1 MRKQVVGKLIL
12 VGFVVGAIIAP
23 YGSVFAQQGEIL
35 EKAVCSEL
43 LPPFSVTAEISPEM
57 DRALAGV
64 QMRFFVTV
72 KNEKRGKDIA
82 QITRLNTFDTDTYD
96 IVLKRF
102 AGSVSAKDHPEWA
115 TKQKV
120 IKWVNDSRKN
130 SERFT

>member
-1 MRKQVVGKLIL
+1 MISVSVSKLRGDISKYFD
-12 VGFVVGAIIAP
+12 FVSKGN
-23 YGSVFAQQGEIL
+23 
-35 EKAVCSEL
+35 
-43 LPPFSVTAEISPEM
+43 T
-57 DRALAGV
+57 
-64 QMRFFVTV
+64 VTV